1 MSRLSC
7 VAGALLFASACS
19 LSPSSISSSRPDF
32 PSGELVDL
40 SHAYDE
46 QTIFWPISDRFRLDK
61 VADGVTP
68 SGYYYAANNF
78 FTAEHGET
86 HLDTPIHFAAGHQ
99 TVDQI
104 PLFRFF

>member
-1 MSRLSC
+1 M
-7 VAGALLFASACS
+7 
-19 LSPSSISSSRPDF
+19 
-32 PSGELVDL
+32 
-40 SHAYDE
+40 
-46 QTIFWPISDRFRLDK
+46 
-61 VADGVTP
+61 TP

-86 HLDTPIHFAAGHQ
+86 HLDAPIHFAAGHQ